1 MFAVPAMSSPIRLI
15 CYLISLSR
23 LIARAVWGQP
33 LLFLV
38 PIGGLARYDYLLR
51 AAYSNGE
58 GGELRLDV
66 AYWLY

>member
-1 MFAVPAMSSPIRLI
+1 MRLI

-51 AAYSNGE
+51 AAYCNGE

-66 AYWLY
+66 A